1 MGGNGKET
9 RKVQLQK
16 LVEKFKVDLNE
27 SQPKIKRKD
36 SLIPMT
42 PIGGKPLTFQPD
54 TPAVAK
60 SINFEEEKDSTLSLG
75 RQDSADMMR
84 SSGEDSETS
93 NGRTNKCRI
102 VFLKDQ
108 PKAVELTREDG
119 SKQIINNLI

>member
-1 MGGNGKET
+1 
-9 RKVQLQK
+9 
-16 LVEKFKVDLNE
+16 
-27 SQPKIKRKD
+27 
-36 SLIPMT
+36 MT
-42 PIGGKPLTFQPD
+42 PIGGNPLTFQPD

-75 RQDSADMMR
+75 RQNSADMMR
-84 SSGEDSETS
+84 SSGDDSESS

-102 VFLKDQ
+102 VFIKDQ

>member
-102 VFLKDQ
+102 VF
-108 PKAVELTREDG
+108 
-119 SKQIINNLI
+119 I